1 MDRDKEEYRGRR
13 VSGSSGGG
21 SSGSD
26 SRRSFPPPSSG
37 SQVELF
43 SIHQCKVA
51 KVEKYGAFLDFTD
64 GLCDE
69 RGRPRSGLL
78 HVSQMAETRVEN
90 PEMVVEVGEKLWAK
104 VIRIDVKWKQIIV
117 SKHSFI

>member
-13 VSGSSGGG
+13 RVSGSS

>member
-1 MDRDKEEYRGRR
+1 MDKYTNLNI
-13 VSGSSGGG
+13 SNFSGGISGG
-21 SSGSD
+21 SRS
-26 SRRSFPPPSSG
+26 SRPPPSSSSSG

-51 KVEKYGAFLDFTD
+51 KVEKYGAFLDFMD

-69 RGRPRSGLL
+69 RGRPKSGLL

-90 PEMVVEVGEKLWAK
+90 PDMVVEVGEKLWAK
-104 VIRIDVKWKQIIV
+104 VIRIDVNLEEREKTNE
-117 SKHSFI
+117 S